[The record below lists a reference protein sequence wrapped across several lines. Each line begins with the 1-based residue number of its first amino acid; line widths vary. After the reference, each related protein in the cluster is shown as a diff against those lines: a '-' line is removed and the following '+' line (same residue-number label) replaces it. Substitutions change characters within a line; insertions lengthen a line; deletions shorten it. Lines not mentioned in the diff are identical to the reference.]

1 MNKSWHPI
9 SNNLKKSC
17 YNTNCQSGK
26 ILHIGAQNSSNEMS
40 FEDTSMQ
47 SQSGESGP
55 WISLERS
62 TKVFITISVHCVE
75 MVGRLLQPGAK
86 WPLQA
91 ELIPVSIAGSSLE
104 YYFPPPERDAGPS
117 QDYNLPTPAYHQ
129 ASLANNLSLWSIE
142 WTK

>member
-1 MNKSWHPI
+1 
-9 SNNLKKSC
+9 
-17 YNTNCQSGK
+17 
-26 ILHIGAQNSSNEMS
+26 MS
-40 FEDTSMQ
+40 FEHASVQ

-55 WISLERS
+55 GISLERS
-62 TKVFITISVHCVE
+62 
-75 MVGRLLQPGAK
+75 MVGRLLKPGAK

-142 WTK
+142 